1 MDHGDQDRPSIVLDG
16 PTRSGA
22 PGRADGTPSPDAAGP
37 ALQTILDDAVS
48 EVPGADAGWVAVLR
62 DGVVALPA
70 VSHPDIEKVTRGWA
84 DCAEGPCVDAMR
96 SGRTRT
102 IALSDLAVEA
112 PARWPR
118 YAATVGRL
126 GMGSVLSF
134 VMTPPDAA
142 PTAVTFGA
150 GAPSA
155 LTERSRAVGGVFAMQ
170 VAVALHGP
178 RRVGGLL
185 ETLKTRDV
193 VGRATGILMER
204 FGLDDEQAYSMLV
217 SSSQDTNTPLLDVAT
232 WLADQG
238 KPRLA

>member
-1 MDHGDQDRPSIVLDG
+1 MDHGDQDRPGLVLEGSTHDVAHDG
-16 PTRSGA
+16 A
-22 PGRADGTPSPDAAGP
+22 RAVPSLDAAAP
-37 ALQTILDDAVS
+37 ALQMILDDAVS

-62 DGVVALPA
+62 EGVVALPA
-70 VSHPDIEKVTRGWA
+70 VSHPDVAMVIRSWA
-84 DCAEGPCVDAMR
+84 DCVEGPCMDAMR
-96 SGRTRT
+96 ARRTRT
-102 IALSDLAVEA
+102 IALADLAAET

-118 YAATVGRL
+118 YAATVERL

-134 VMTPPDAA
+134 VMTPPEAA
-142 PTAVTFGA
+142 PTAVTFCA
-150 GAPSA
+150 GAPSG

-170 VAVALHGP
+170 VALALHGAH
-178 RRVGGLL
+178 RVGRLL

-217 SSSQDTNTPLLDVAT
+217 SSSQDTDTPLLDVAA